1 MTIDINLKANPFI
14 KMPCQLYTH
23 EKEVIL
29 NITSEI
35 YSLNTLS
42 VSLSDGKHSKTIIIH
57 GEPLDI
63 TEFFRAGK
71 LDIQFTLIEN
81 GEKLKTWRVEPLY
94 LKEIDEEILSV
105 PAIDK
110 MQEELEQTKAELEKL
125 KTALVELYSK
135 TNETI

>member
-1 MTIDINLKANPFI
+1 MTIDFNLNSNPFI
-14 KMPCQLYTH
+14 KMPCQLYAH
-23 EKEVIL
+23 EREVIL

-35 YSLNTLS
+35 YPLNTLS
-42 VSLSDGKHSKTIIIH
+42 VSLNDGKHSKTIITH

-81 GEKLKTWRVEPLY
+81 GEKLKTWRVEPIY
-94 LKEIDEEILSV
+94 LKEIDGEISSV

-110 MQEELEQTKAELEKL
+110 LQEEVYTLRQ
-125 KTALVELYSK
+125 ALTELYLR